1 MIVYG
6 KTSVNTGTK
15 GGVIVKLQCLIEKRG
30 LLKPTYI
37 VCQYYILDKV
47 LRHVFDMNYPFVTNI
62 VNNDDNLKHLFW
74 KNDTTTYAEIAEK
87 EGMRDDLKFL
97 FHLTRVFRHYHK

>member
-6 KTSVNTGTK
+6 KTSVNTGKK

-37 VCQYYILDKV
+37 DVSIIYWIRC
-47 LRHVFDMNYPFVTNI
+47 
-62 VNNDDNLKHLFW
+62 
-74 KNDTTTYAEIAEK
+74 
-87 EGMRDDLKFL
+87 
-97 FHLTRVFRHYHK
+97 